1 MAKLYWVSA
10 TISDTGGASNAETI
24 SNLIVSDDKITQED
38 ERANIDDNQEI
49 QISLDGGFSFETRN
63 LTLDGGS
70 DAIMDDTRVNT
81 DGATKA
87 RLVLTANT
95 GATATLDAVYVNAR
109 KKIISTGEIGI
120 MLDAKRSDEV
130 DSDPVTYA

>member
-10 TISDTGGASNAETI
+10 TISDAGGATNSETI
-24 SNLIVSDDKITQED
+24 SNLIVSDDKIAQED

-49 QISLDGGFSFETRN
+49 QIQLQGGFSFETRN

-81 DGATKA
+81 DGATKS
-87 RLVLTANT
+87 RLVLTANDGT
-95 GATATLDAVYVNAR
+95 TATLDQVYLNAR
-109 KKIISTGEIGI
+109 KKIISTGELGI
-120 MLDAKRSDEV
+120 MIDARRSDEV
-130 DSDPVTYA
+130 DSDPVSYA